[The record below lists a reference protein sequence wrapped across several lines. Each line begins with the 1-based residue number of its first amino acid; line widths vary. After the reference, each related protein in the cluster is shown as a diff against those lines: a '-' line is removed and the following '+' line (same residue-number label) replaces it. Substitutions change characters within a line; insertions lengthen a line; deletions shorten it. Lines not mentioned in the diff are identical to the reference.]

1 MSDPPIIDRSAQQAH
16 TWLSRIAAELGVDD
30 QRDAYRAL
38 RGVLHTIRDR
48 LTVEESA
55 QLAAQL
61 PTLIRGIYYEG
72 WKPSR
77 VPETYDDVD
86 SFLERVTDVGRLNGR
101 TQASIAT
108 QAVAKVLA
116 ANVSPGEFED
126 VLGMLPESLRRL
138 LRAADSSG

>member
-1 MSDPPIIDRSAQQAH
+1 MSEPPIIDRSAQQAH
-16 TWLSRIAAELGVDD
+16 AWLSRIAQELGVEDH
-30 QRDAYRAL
+30 RDAYRAL
-38 RGVLHTIRDR
+38 RGVLHTVRDR
-48 LTVEESA
+48 LTVEEAA

-77 VPETYDDVD
+77 VPETYDDVE
-86 SFLERVTDVGRLNGR
+86 SFLERVNDTGRLNGR

-116 ANVSPGEFED
+116 SNVSPGEFKD
-126 VLGMLPESLRRL
+126 VLGMLPESLRPL
-138 LRAADSSG
+138 LNASDSD